1 MPITLEDTTQVMAL
15 AMFGKKWPYPCRVAT
30 TPGTRTYTIYPNGG
44 THTWPVT
51 HTQKVASVHNTHK
64 VAAVCKMWHAKIK
77 EHLQLQLCRV
87 TARLYETAV
96 DRALKRC
103 NSDFYEN
110 HWEFPEIPLA
120 STSRSY
126 LYLDEE
132 QVFSVTFTRRRVAH
146 SADAT
151 HELLAQYGGPEK
163 PGSSPWPVHTIE
175 LPAACWI
182 PRSVISPEQ
191 RAEFEA
197 WRATQLAAL
206 PQWLGEQHA
215 ALVAE

>member
-1 MPITLEDTTQVMAL
+1 MPMILEDTTQVMAL
-15 AMFGKKWPYPCRVAT
+15 AMFRKKWPYPCREAT

-51 HTQKVASVHNTHK
+51 HTHK

-77 EHLQLQLCRV
+77 ENLQLQLCWV
-87 TARLYETAV
+87 TALIHESAV
-96 DRALKRC
+96 DRALKMC
-103 NSDFYEN
+103 NIDYYKD
-110 HWEFPEIPLA
+110 HWNFPEIPRV
-120 STSRSY
+120 STSYSY

-146 SADAT
+146 SADA
-151 HELLAQYGGPEK
+151 HELLAQYGAPEK

-197 WRATQLAAL
+197 WRAAQLAAL
-206 PQWLGEQHA
+206 PQWLGEQHK
-215 ALVAE
+215 ALV

>member
-51 HTQKVASVHNTHK
+51 HTHK
-64 VAAVCKMWHAKIK
+64 VAVVCKMWHAKIK
-77 EHLQLQLCRV
+77 EHLQLQLCWT
-87 TARLYETAV
+87 TAHIHESVV
-96 DRALKRC
+96 DRALKMC
-103 NSDFYEN
+103 NIDYYKD
-110 HWEFPEIPLA
+110 HWDFPEIPRV
-120 STSRSY
+120 STSWSY

-132 QVFSVTFTRRRVAH
+132 QVFSATFTRVAR